1 MARRSA
7 PDAPAF
13 VTDLSLAAGLLPP
26 ELNLSPPALSQHQ
39 AMSAKSTSPA
49 KTVIIAALAALPV
62 ALYFGWQWASMDSA
76 PPPTLKEAVKA
87 EAAGPVKAVEAPA
100 GDAARPAAAMPAGGG
115 ADKLYTVEEG
125 DLMIDEILRSTKEIP
140 EMARDLHELVK
151 KLNGEAQVNAS
162 RHLVNLT
169 SDQDYGL
176 IAGFLTDAK
185 MNPDVIEVLFS
196 DLMNRNRVLQMPLF
210 MTILKNPAH
219 PQNEQ
224 VRNVL
229 TILSGEDHGTDW
241 SKWDAWAAAEIRREQ
256 TGQ

>member
-1 MARRSA
+1 MA
-7 PDAPAF
+7 P
-13 VTDLSLAAGLLPP
+13 G
-26 ELNLSPPALSQHQ
+26 
-39 AMSAKSTSPA
+39 
-49 KTVIIAALAALPV
+49 
-62 ALYFGWQWASMDSA
+62 
-76 PPPTLKEAVKA
+76 
-87 EAAGPVKAVEAPA
+87 
-100 GDAARPAAAMPAGGG
+100 GDR
-115 ADKLYTVEEG
+115 LYTVEEG

-169 SDQDYGL
+169 GDQDYGL

-185 MNPDVIEVLFS
+185 MSPDVIEVLFS

-210 MTILKNPAH
+210 MTMLKNPAH

-229 TILSGEDHGTDW
+229 TILAGEDFGTDW
-241 SKWDAWAAAEIRREQ
+241 AKWDAWAAAEIKNQQ

>member
-1 MARRSA
+1 
-7 PDAPAF
+7 
-13 VTDLSLAAGLLPP
+13 
-26 ELNLSPPALSQHQ
+26 
-39 AMSAKSTSPA
+39 MSAASSPRS
-49 KTVIIAALAALPV
+49 KIILIGSSSALIV
-62 ALYFGWQWASMDSA
+62 ALYFGWQWAGQ
-76 PPPTLKEAVKA
+76 EAV
-87 EAAGPVKAVEAPA
+87 VKPAPA
-100 GDAARPAAAMPAGGG
+100 PAAAKSNPQPVKPVDAPGTTSKDGKPAMAPGG
-115 ADKLYTVEEG
+115 DRLYTVEEG

-140 EMARDLHELVK
+140 AMARDLHELVK

-185 MNPDVIEVLFS
+185 MNPDVVEVLFS

-210 MTILKNPAH
+210 MNMLKNPAH

-229 TILSGEDHGTDW
+229 TILAGEDFGTDW
-241 SKWDAWAAAEIRREQ
+241 ARWDAWAAAEIKNQQ